1 MTDEANRST
10 GHREAVLRTLKAS
23 AEPLGIA
30 EIAARIGAH
39 PNTVRF
45 HLDKLVATGQVERGR
60 SDRRTPGRPALAFQ
74 AARGMDPTGPRHYRL
89 LAEVLARGLA
99 AAPDARD
106 RAVQAGR
113 DWGLHSATDEPDASA
128 DDRERLMTLLDEL
141 GFAPEAHEDDPTRI
155 GLRHCP
161 FLELATADRVVCQV
175 HLGLMR
181 GALERWDSPVTVDR
195 LEPFV
200 EPGLCLAV
208 TGPSQAAA

>member
-23 AEPLGIA
+23 PEPLGIA
-30 EIAARIGAH
+30 QIAARVGAH

-60 SDRRTPGRPALAFQ
+60 SDKRTPGRPALAFR

-99 AAPDARD
+99 AAPDAGD
-106 RAVQAGR
+106 RAVEAGR
-113 DWGLHSATDEPDASA
+113 AWGLRSAPDETDAEGL
-128 DDRERLMTLLDEL
+128 ERLTSLLGEL
-141 GFAPEAHEDDPTRI
+141 GFAPEPHEGDATRI
-155 GLRHCP
+155 ALRHCP
-161 FLELATADRVVCQV
+161 FLELASTDRVVCQV

-181 GALERWDSPVTVDR
+181 GALERWGSPLTVDR
-195 LEPFV
+195 LEPFR

-208 TGPSQAAA
+208 TGPTRATA